1 MPSCTRLVAVNGMIC
16 ASPAGASC
24 RGRDGTGRS
33 GRGTEVRNV
42 VAFGTSG
49 VMEMVARWVGARARG
64 GPADDGGG
72 VARRRGAG
80 EGAVGG
86 GSGGRGPRGRVGRAA
101 HLPGGVES
109 ADEGAEAEPGRG
121 RGGELGHAAVRHG
134 YDRARKRCHR
144 SGRVS
149 SRGGTRARV
158 DARTRRTRDR
168 RCSVRQHSRRC
179 RRSVFATPLE
189 VRARGSV
196 CEAATPAVPHQIE
209 LARRAIRSRVKNL
222 PPGPGPFETAR
233 RSTAQG
239 QILRSSFEFDTHVR
253 VGSAVAIMPRN
264 AHGFL
269 PPAARGPHPR
279 RPPCPRSG
287 GRARG

>member
-1 MPSCTRLVAVNGMIC
+1 MPPDLGERGPGLVAHHR
-16 ASPAGASC
+16 GASC

-72 VARRRGAG
+72 VARGRGAG
-80 EGAVGG
+80 G
-86 GSGGRGPRGRVGRAA
+86 
-101 HLPGGVES
+101 
-109 ADEGAEAEPGRG
+109 GRG
-121 RGGELGHAAVRHG
+121 RGRIRGTRSAGKGREAAHRQVALRAPMRVPKQNPDADEVASLDTQPSDMG
-134 YDRARKRCHR
+134 TTARKRCHR

-196 CEAATPAVPHQIE
+196 CEAATPAVPHRIQTGAPCDP
-209 LARRAIRSRVKNL
+209 LARQKSPPVPVRSKPHVDQQHRVKSCAPVSNST
-222 PPGPGPFETAR
+222 PMFASGP
-233 RSTAQG
+233 
-239 QILRSSFEFDTHVR
+239 L
-253 VGSAVAIMPRN
+253 
-264 AHGFL
+264 
-269 PPAARGPHPR
+269 
-279 RPPCPRSG
+279 
-287 GRARG
+287 